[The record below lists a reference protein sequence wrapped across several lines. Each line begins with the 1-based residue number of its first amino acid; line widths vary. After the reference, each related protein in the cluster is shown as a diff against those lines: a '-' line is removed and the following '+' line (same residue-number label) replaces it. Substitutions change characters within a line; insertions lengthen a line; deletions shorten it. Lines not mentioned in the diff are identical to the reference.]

1 MDKATRG
8 PAVRLAKLPRGEEGL
23 TLLNEKVVR
32 VGVRGPMKM
41 LFPDT
46 QGSST

>member
-8 PAVRLAKLPRGEEGL
+8 PAVRLAKLPKGEEGL
-23 TLLNEKVVR
+23 ELLNEEVVR
-32 VGVRGPMKM
+32 AGVKGPMKI